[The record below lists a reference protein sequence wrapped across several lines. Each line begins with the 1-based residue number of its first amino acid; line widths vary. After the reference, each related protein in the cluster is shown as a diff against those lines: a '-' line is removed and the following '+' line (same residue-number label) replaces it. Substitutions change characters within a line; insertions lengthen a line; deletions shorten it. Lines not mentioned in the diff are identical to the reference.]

1 MKKPCIKTPNQA
13 NHYTMADLAERKR
26 QAKAKKDMMGKI
38 EGSSHKYS
46 PFGRFPEEE
55 EQRAMK
61 RKMAP
66 IHRKRRAKKNA
77 AEQKAAEEAQRN
89 RGLKSHSGT
98 GGSFASTRK
107 GQKPAQPL
115 PKSCNVYKTRKGAP
129 SEFRR
134 FYERGD
140 LPVKILHNFSNGMN
154 QISWSVE
161 VDKLDYHHYLP
172 IFFDGIRETEEPYRT
187 LAIRGVH
194 QLLDRGG
201 RQGKVLPVVPQLIIP
216 VKTALNTRNKDIIC
230 ETLECLKHLV
240 TCGDLI
246 GEALVPYYRQL
257 LPMMNIFVTQTPNT
271 GDQID
276 YAQRKNRDMGVL
288 INDSLQMLETNGGED
303 AFINIKYMIPTYESC
318 VL

>member
-1 MKKPCIKTPNQA
+1 MSDGPVLTREQKIKQA
-13 NHYTMADLAERKR
+13 KERK
-26 QAKAKKDMMGKI
+26 KIMGSI
-38 EGSSHKYS
+38 EGSSHRYS
-46 PFGRFPEEE
+46 PFGRFPDEEE
-55 EQRAMK
+55 KRAKAQTMK
-61 RKMAP
+61 PVLRRRKIKADALAATQAAT
-66 IHRKRRAKKNA
+66 AKKN
-77 AEQKAAEEAQRN
+77 K
-89 RGLKSHSGT
+89 GLRPHSGT

-107 GQKPAQPL
+107 GKKPVGPQ
-115 PKSCNVYKTRKGAP
+115 PKSCGVYKTRKVAP

-140 LPVKILHNFSNGMN
+140 LPVKILHQFSNGMN

-216 VKTALNTRNKDIIC
+216 IKTALNTRNKDIIC

-257 LPMMNIFVTQTPNT
+257 L
-271 GDQID
+271 
-276 YAQRKNRDMGVL
+276 RKYIMKNV
-288 INDSLQMLETNGGED
+288 
-303 AFINIKYMIPTYESC
+303 KC
-318 VL
+318 VHVSICNYRCSDFF

>member
-1 MKKPCIKTPNQA
+1 MSASEKAAK
-13 NHYTMADLAERKR
+13 ERERAKR
-26 QAKAKKDMMGKI
+26 AKARKDRKKIMGTI
-38 EGSSHKYS
+38 EGSAHQYS

-55 EQRAMK
+55 EKRAMNA
-61 RKMAP
+61 KMAP
-66 IHRKRRAKKNA
+66 VLRRRAQAKAEREAAVA
-77 AEQKAAEEAQRN
+77 AEKART
-89 RGLKSHSGT
+89 RGLKPHSGT
-98 GGSFASTRK
+98 GGSFSSTSK
-107 GQKPAQPL
+107 GKKPVAPL
-115 PKSCNVYKTRKGAP
+115 PASCNIYKTRKVAP

-154 QISWSVE
+154 QITWSVE

-216 VKTALNTRNKDIIC
+216 IKTALNTRSKDIIC

-257 LPMMNIFVTQTPNT
+257 LPIMNIFVTQTPNT
-271 GDQID
+271 GDAID

>member
-1 MKKPCIKTPNQA
+1 MSQ
-13 NHYTMADLAERKR
+13 TMSAADKARERKKR
-26 QAKAKKDMMGKI
+26 EKAARDRKKIMGTI

-55 EQRAMK
+55 EKRAMK
-61 RKMAP
+61 QKMAP
-66 IHRKRRAKKNA
+66 ILRERAAVKRERA
-77 AEQKAAEEAQRN
+77 AAEEAERART
-89 RGLKSHSGT
+89 RGLRPHSGT
-98 GGSFASTRK
+98 GGSFSSIK
-107 GQKPAQPL
+107 VGKKPEGPQPV
-115 PKSCNVYKTRKGAP
+115 SCGVYKTRKVAP

-154 QISWSVE
+154 QITWSVE

-216 VKTALNTRNKDIIC
+216 IKTALNTRSKDIIC

-257 LPMMNIFVTQTPNT
+257 LPIMNIFVTQTPNT

>member
-1 MKKPCIKTPNQA
+1 MSSA
-13 NHYTMADLAERKR
+13 ADKARER
-26 QAKAKKDMMGKI
+26 AKKIKAAKDRKKIMGSI
-38 EGSSHKYS
+38 EGSSHRYS

-55 EQRAMK
+55 EKRAMK
-61 RKMAP
+61 QKMAP
-66 IHRKRRAKKNA
+66 ILRRRAEAKR
-77 AEQKAAEEAQRN
+77 QKEAEEAAERARN
-89 RGLKSHSGT
+89 RGLRPHSGT
-98 GGSFASTRK
+98 GGSFSSTK
-107 GQKPAQPL
+107 VGKKPSGPQPIN
-115 PKSCNVYKTRKGAP
+115 CGVYKKRKVPP

-140 LPVKILHNFSNGMN
+140 LPVKIFHNFSNGMN
-154 QISWSVE
+154 QITWSVE

-216 VKTALNTRNKDIIC
+216 IKTALNTRSKDIIC

-257 LPMMNIFVTQTPNT
+257 LPIMNIFVTQTPNT
-271 GDQID
+271 GDKID

>member
-1 MKKPCIKTPNQA
+1 MKLPPPNETDAQRKRR
-13 NHYTMADLAERKR
+13 ERKER
-26 QAKAKKDMMGKI
+26 KKMMGAI
-38 EGSSHKYS
+38 EGTAHQNS

-55 EQRAMK
+55 EKRAMTQ
-61 RKMAP
+61 KMAP
-66 IHRKRRAKKNA
+66 ILAKRKKAALEKTQRAA
-77 AEQKAAEEAQRN
+77 AEARKN
-89 RGLKSHSGT
+89 RGLKPHSGS
-98 GGSFASTRK
+98 GGSFSSTRK
-107 GQKPAQPL
+107 GKPPKQVQ
-115 PKSCNVYKTRKGAP
+115 PKSCGVYKTRKVAP

-154 QISWSVE
+154 QITWSVE

-216 VKTALNTRNKDIIC
+216 IKTALNTRNKDIIC

-257 LPMMNIFVTQTPNT
+257 LPIMNIFVTQTPNT

-276 YAQRKNRDMGVL
+276 YGKCGCGYWCLLLLWRSVAVAIFVAVGIAMRDLEQLL
-288 INDSLQMLETNGGED
+288 ILTDDDGH
-303 AFINIKYMIPTYESC
+303 
-318 VL
+318 